1 MAKTEKPEHALH
13 HARKRG
19 NGSMPGKRER
29 VALVID
35 VENMTPLRWQQVIEA
50 TAHGKNRKA
59 AAKEARISKRTLDAY
74 LISNISAYN
83 QLREAHLLHL
93 RREWPS
99 ERVEEFLILIAR
111 GNTME
116 KAADKLDIGKK
127 SLGHLYALCLND
139 KVYRKMYDEARE
151 MQAETFVDDILNIS
165 DDSERDFQ
173 ENGKINHE
181 VVNRSKIRIEAR
193 KWIMGAMVH
202 KRFGDKRQLELHGE
216 INLNHAALLSGGRR
230 RLEKLNEDRK
240 GRQPATIDNKTGVEI
255 PA

>member
-1 MAKTEKPEHALH
+1 MAKTAKPDHVLH

-19 NGSMPGKRER
+19 NGALPGKRKR
-29 VALVID
+29 VALVTD
-35 VENMTPLRWQQVIEA
+35 VESMTPLCWQSVIEA
-50 TAHGKNRKA
+50 TAHGKNRKE
-59 AAKEARISKRTLDAY
+59 AAKEAGISKRTVDAY
-74 LISNISAYN
+74 LISNISAYS
-83 QLREAHLLHL
+83 QLREARLLHL

-111 GNTME
+111 GRTME
-116 KAADKLDIGKK
+116 RAADKMDMGKK
-127 SLGHLYALCLND
+127 SLGQLYSLCLND
-139 KVYRKMYDEARE
+139 TVYRKMYDEARE

-165 DDSERDFQ
+165 DDSDNDRQ

-202 KRFGDKRQLELHGE
+202 KRFGDRKQLEHSGE

-230 RLEKLNEDRK
+230 RLEKLNEERK
-240 GRQPATIDNKTGVEI
+240 GRQPATIENTTGEV
-255 PA
+255 AA

>member
-1 MAKTEKPEHALH
+1 MAKTAKPDYALN

-19 NGSMPGKRER
+19 TRNMPSAKRER
-29 VALVID
+29 AGLLNG
-35 VENMTPLRWQQVIEA
+35 VENMTSLRWQSVIEA
-50 TAHGKNRKA
+50 TAHGKNRKQ
-59 AAKEARISKRTLDAY
+59 AAKEAGITKRTLDSY
-74 LISNISAYN
+74 LISNISAYG
-83 QLREAHLLHL
+83 QMREAHLLHL

-99 ERVEEFLILIAR
+99 ERVEEFLLLIAR
-111 GNTME
+111 GKTME
-116 KAADKLDIGKK
+116 KAADKMDIGKK
-127 SLGHLYALCLND
+127 SLGQLYALCLHD

-165 DDSERDFQ
+165 DDSANDRE

-202 KRFGDKRQLELHGE
+202 KRFGDKKQLELHGE

-230 RLEKLNEDRK
+230 RLEKLNEERGRK
-240 GRQPATIDNKTGVEI
+240 PATIENETGEV
-255 PA
+255 AA